1 MSPAQLQD
9 VIVVGAGPAGA
20 SAAYHLAKAGHRV
33 LILEKAKLPRV
44 KPCGGGVSPEVGKWF
59 DFSFE
64 PVISLKVTRIRYTF
78 RGGDAVEAPMETAEP
93 LWMVRREAFDHF
105 LVQKA
110 VEQGAALRDGYGA
123 SGLRFEGG
131 RWIVETEQ
139 GPLEARYLIAADGSK
154 GPMAKWLGLG
164 KRRHHLA
171 GGLEAESSETPAHPH
186 VAHLDFGN
194 LKNGYAWN
202 FPKADG
208 QSLGIGAMRGRQD
221 ADLKK
226 LLADY
231 TGGFGVELSACSQEG
246 HPIFMWDGDQV
257 LHTQNAL
264 LAGEAACVVDPFT
277 AEGIRPAMFSGVQA
291 AKAVDR
297 ALQGEPRALE
307 GYTKAM
313 AEEWGADMVWAKRL
327 AQLFYA
333 APALAYKAVVH
344 YPTAPM
350 RMAQVL
356 CGELRYR
363 DAAGKAIQRLI
374 GA

>member
-1 MSPAQLQD
+1 MHPDSRFD
-9 VIVVGAGPAGA
+9 VIVVGAGPAGG
-20 SAAYHLAKAGHRV
+20 SAAYHLAKAGQRV
-33 LILEKAKLPRV
+33 LILEKAALPRT
-44 KPCGGGVSPEVGKWF
+44 KPCGGGVSPEVGRWF

-64 PVISLKVTRIRYTF
+64 PVISLKVTRVRYTF
-78 RGGDAVEAPMETAEP
+78 RGGDAVEAPMETQEP
-93 LWMVRREAFDHF
+93 LWMVRRDAFDQF

-110 VEQGAALRDGYGA
+110 VEQGATLKDRCGA
-123 SGLRFEGG
+123 TGLRFEAG

-139 GPLEARYLIAADGSK
+139 GPLEARYLIAADGAK
-154 GPMAKWLGLG
+154 GPMAKWLGFT
-164 KRRHHLA
+164 KRKFHLA
-171 GGLEAESSETPAHPH
+171 GGLEAESSAAPAQPQ
-186 VAHLDFGN
+186 VAHLDFGA

-208 QSLGIGAMRGRQD
+208 QSMGIGAMRGRQD

-231 TGGFGVELSACSQEG
+231 TGGFGVELSSCSQEG
-246 HPIFMWDGDQV
+246 HPIFMWDGDQD
-257 LHTQNAL
+257 LHTQNAV

-277 AEGIRPAMFSGVQA
+277 AEGIRPAMFSGVEA
-291 AKAVDR
+291 AKAVDL
-297 ALQGEPRALE
+297 ALRGADRPLE
-307 GYTKAM
+307 GYSRTM
-313 AEEWGADMVWAKRL
+313 AQQWGSDMIWAKRL

-333 APALAYKAVVH
+333 APALAYKAVIH
-344 YPTAPM
+344 HPTAPQ

-363 DAAGKAIQRLI
+363 DAANKAIQRLI